1 MLEFLRNPAEM
12 REAITKKGRISEAKL
27 AEMLRKKQEEFCG
40 LINEAA
46 ALYLIVRELG
56 IELEVEKDELRFTPL
71 GELSLGM
78 QDVNIHAKVMR
89 VLAPRKF
96 ERNGRSGRVCSL
108 VIGDRSGEA
117 TLVLWNRDVEL
128 VEKGV
133 IEKGDVVDVL
143 GAYVKESGEIHLPM
157 GGQVLKVNSRAKLPD
172 VVGGL
177 RKIAEIG
184 DGMENID
191 LIAEVLE
198 VGAINSF
205 QKEGRA
211 KYVSS
216 IVVADEGGK
225 VRVTLWDGNA
235 ELVRRMKS
243 GDRIKVENAY
253 AKKGA
258 FGREL
263 HADWRSRIILNPRN
277 VKLPRIK
284 EVEAERRRIADLK
297 EGMAAEVEGGVT
309 SATARSYEMCGR
321 CGSSVQK
328 DVCPKCGSTEIKRGV
343 VVNAALDDGSGRV
356 GMVLFGRNAK
366 GFLGLKE
373 MPTDVDAGTVI
384 ELKKDEIV
392 GRKVVADGNVR
403 RNKVTNELEFIVKRL
418 V

>member
-1 MLEFLRNPAEM
+1 MLEFLKNPAKM
-12 REAITKKGRISEAKL
+12 RKAITEKSRIPETEV
-27 AEMLRKKQEEFCG
+27 AEMVKRKQEEFYG

-46 ALYLIVRELG
+46 ALYLTTKELG

-71 GELSLGM
+71 EELSSDM
-78 QDVNIHAKVMR
+78 QNVNIHAKVMR

-108 VIGDRSGEA
+108 VIGDKSGEA

-143 GAYVKESGEIHLPM
+143 GAYVKESKEVHLPM
-157 GGQVLKVNSRAKLPD
+157 GGQVLKVNSRATLPD

-177 RKIAEIG
+177 RKITEIREG
-184 DGMENID
+184 VENID

-205 QKEGRA
+205 QKEGRV

-216 IVVADEGGK
+216 IVVADESGK

-284 EVEAERRRIADLK
+284 AVEAERRRIVDLK

-309 SATARSYEMCGR
+309 SATARLYEMCGR

-343 VVNAALDDGSGRV
+343 VVNAVLDDGSGRI
-356 GMVLFGRNAK
+356 GIVLFDRNAR

-373 MPTDVDAGTVI
+373 MPADVDAGTVI

-392 GRKVVADGNVR
+392 GRKVVADGNVM
-403 RNKVTNELEFIVKRL
+403 RNKVTNELEFIVKGL